1 MSIDFTMNFTQCLH
15 DDCASFLAG
24 HAMMTWR
31 IHSAMGRNPYLS
43 SRVLDLPGD
52 FKTINPDALKI
63 QEDWLLARY
72 APLEKRK

>member
-1 MSIDFTMNFTQCLH
+1 VE
-15 DDCASFLAG
+15 
-24 HAMMTWR
+24 
-31 IHSAMGRNPYLS
+31 NPLRDGEEHYLS